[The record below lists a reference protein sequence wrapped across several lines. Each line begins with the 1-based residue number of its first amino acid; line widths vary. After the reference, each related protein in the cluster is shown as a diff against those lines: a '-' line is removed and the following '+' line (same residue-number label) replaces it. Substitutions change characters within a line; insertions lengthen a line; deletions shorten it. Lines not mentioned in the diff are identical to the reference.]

1 MSTTIGL
8 ALTAL
13 RGRGKFGK
21 ATASRE
27 SGRGSRFLAFM
38 LGLRFLTD
46 HLSGDRYFKVSNGT
60 NLQRAIEQFGLFA
73 QFQSNQEIM
82 RAGAEKLLG

>member
-1 MSTTIGL
+1 
-8 ALTAL
+8 
-13 RGRGKFGK
+13 
-21 ATASRE
+21 
-27 SGRGSRFLAFM
+27 M

-46 HLSGDRYFKVSNGT
+46 HLSGDRYFKVSSHGT

>member
-1 MSTTIGL
+1 MLELGH
-8 ALTAL
+8 
-13 RGRGKFGK
+13 GRIHMH
-21 ATASRE
+21 AVVPCY
-27 SGRGSRFLAFM
+27 
-38 LGLRFLTD
+38 
-46 HLSGDRYFKVSNGT
+46 HLSGDRYFKVSNHGT